1 MSITKNEKAKII
13 EKYGKN
19 PKDSGTSEVQIALLT
34 ERINYLSKHLT
45 ENPKDFSSRRTLSL
59 LISRRKGLLS
69 YLEKN
74 SKESYSKIIEQL
86 GLRK

>member
-1 MSITKNEKAKII
+1 MSTQKIEKSKIL

-19 PKDSGTSEVQIALLT
+19 SNDTGSAQVQIAIIT
-34 ERINYLSKHLT
+34 ERINYLSKHLA
-45 ENPKDFSSRRTLSL
+45 ENPKDFGSRRTLTV

-74 SKESYSKIIEQL
+74 SNAEYKKIIEQL

>member
-1 MSITKNEKAKII
+1 MSTQKIEKSKII

-19 PKDSGTSEVQIALLT
+19 INDSGSAQVQIAIIT

-45 ENPKDFSSRRTLSL
+45 ENPKDFASRRTLTL

-74 SKESYSKIIEQL
+74 SNSEYKKIIEQL